1 MSIGYLTWAPR
12 IPDIKDRLD
21 LTVDQLG
28 ACFMVVGVVGL
39 FLSGVV
45 ARIIARLGSRR
56 AVLVAM
62 PAMVAS
68 NALIAFAGNVG
79 MLLLGLAFSSFCT
92 FIINT
97 AITTQANNLRDA
109 GFGNQ
114 LNSLTAIANLGS
126 VTAILVG
133 TALLTTL
140 TTEAYVMGLSA
151 TVGIAIM
158 IAASRLSPVDA
169 VATTEKYPPM
179 KWIGKGT
186 LLFWFTA
193 FGLFATT
200 TAEFSVND
208 WSAILSRD
216 DFLIGAPLYLVP
228 FFTFQA
234 GIVISRFSAT
244 RLGQR
249 FGEGRFVRASAIV
262 SAIIW
267 MASIQISHSV
277 GGSAPVATLLVAALG
292 FFVAGW
298 GVGPVYPAFV
308 SATARSG
315 YPPAVV
321 LPRVFAVGSLA
332 FVFGPGVIG
341 LLSGAVGLPMA
352 MLLPGVMLIVAGI
365 FAVRV
370 VAGAG
375 AKT

>member
-28 ACFMVVGVVGL
+28 ACFMVVGVVGI
-39 FLSGVV
+39 FLAGVV
-45 ARIIARLGSRR
+45 SRIIARLGSRR

-62 PAMVAS
+62 PVMVAS
-68 NALIAFAGNVG
+68 NALIAFASSVG

-97 AITTQANNLRDA
+97 AVTTQANNLRDA

-126 VTAILVG
+126 VFAILVG

-140 TTEAYVMGLSA
+140 STEAYVMGLSVA
-151 TVGIAIM
+151 VGIGIM

-169 VATTEKYPPM
+169 VATTEHYPPM
-179 KWIGKGT
+179 RWLGRGT

-193 FGLFATT
+193 FGLFAST

-216 DFLIGAPLYLVP
+216 DFHIVAPLYLVP

-234 GIVISRFSAT
+234 GIVLSRFLAT

-249 FGEGRFVRASAIV
+249 FGEGRFVRANAVVCAIV
-262 SAIIW
+262 W
-267 MASIQISHSV
+267 MVSIQTSQMLGAST
-277 GGSAPVATLLVAALG
+277 PMATVLVAALG

-298 GVGPVYPAFV
+298 GVGSIYPAFV

-315 YPPAVV
+315 YPPAVI
-321 LPRVFAVGSLA
+321 LPRVFAITSLA
-332 FVFGPGVIG
+332 FVFGPGIIG
-341 LLSGAVGLPMA
+341 LLSRNAGLPLA
-352 MLLPGVMLIVAGI
+352 MLLPGLMLVTAGV
-365 FAVRV
+365 FSVRV
-370 VAGAG
+370 VAGA
-375 AKT
+375 KI